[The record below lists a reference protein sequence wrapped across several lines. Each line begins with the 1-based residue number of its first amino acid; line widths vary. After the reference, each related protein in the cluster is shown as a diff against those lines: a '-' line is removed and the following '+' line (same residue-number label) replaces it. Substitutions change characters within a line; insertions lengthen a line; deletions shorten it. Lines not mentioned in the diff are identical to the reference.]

1 MLSQSIE
8 RVIHELRSR
17 SEKNASQFLYH
28 YTSAE
33 AFMGICRNNEIWLGD
48 VRFMNDPSELSF
60 GQQVAYQ
67 ALNHFSDSSEA
78 ETMIEIVK
86 EALAEISAKS
96 IAQPT
101 IFAFSLCRISDALP
115 QWRQYG
121 DQGRGYSIGFRTK
134 TLLNPKNDSALGLFR
149 VRYTKQD
156 QEEIFIIFY
165 TSIMKALSEW
175 DGAPNRSLVIKQ
187 VAMGIAIISSV
198 MKDRSY
204 ESEQEWRL
212 VVVLPFKKSSQ
223 IKFMAKKSSIKP
235 YIIRSFSDLFGD
247 EIDFAANLINS
258 VTIGPVLEPIVR
270 EGVEMFISSTNYASV
285 EVGIS
290 QVPIRDVL

>member
-1 MLSQSIE
+1 
-8 RVIHELRSR
+8 
-17 SEKNASQFLYH
+17 
-28 YTSAE
+28 
-33 AFMGICRNNEIWLGD
+33 
-48 VRFMNDPSELSF
+48 
-60 GQQVAYQ
+60 
-67 ALNHFSDSSEA
+67 
-78 ETMIEIVK
+78 
-86 EALAEISAKS
+86 
-96 IAQPT
+96 
-101 IFAFSLCRISDALP
+101 
-115 QWRQYG
+115 
-121 DQGRGYSIGFRTK
+121 
-134 TLLNPKNDSALGLFR
+134 
-149 VRYTKQD
+149 
-156 QEEIFIIFY
+156 
-165 TSIMKALSEW
+165 MKALSEW

-212 VVVLPFKKSSQ
+212 VVALPFKKSSQ

>member
-1 MLSQSIE
+1 
-8 RVIHELRSR
+8 
-17 SEKNASQFLYH
+17 
-28 YTSAE
+28 
-33 AFMGICRNNEIWLGD
+33 MGICRNNEIWLGD

-235 YIIRSFSDLFGD
+235 YIIRSFFDLFGD